1 MTAMLPVLT
10 AKDRSLAAVLQ
21 SSFRAV
27 RGEPNALNLKHVKHA
42 IIVLVD
48 GLGETNLLARK
59 AHARHLVNATGPSI
73 SAGFPSTTA
82 SMLTSLMT
90 GADPGQHGLV
100 GYSVRNPETGVVVNQ
115 LSGLDALDVENW
127 QPLPTIWEVETQI
140 PSAVIA
146 SPRYQH
152 SGLTRATLRG
162 AEYVPASGYA
172 DRLSAVERFLRS
184 TTRGVAYVY
193 IPELDMTA
201 HASGV
206 DSDQWIRRLE
216 ELDGFVADVSRLL
229 GPRDGMLVT
238 ADHGVIDVP
247 DHHHVVIEANSP
259 LLAGVTT
266 GGEPRCMHLYV
277 DDSHRVDEVFTLWH
291 EVEGSRATIIRRH
304 DAIESGWF
312 GATSEAH
319 ATRIGDI
326 LVLPKGIRVYFD
338 ERVATA
344 GSRSMRG
351 HHGGMSSAEM
361 VVPLKRFGAF
371 V

>member
-127 QPLPTIWEVETQI
+127 QPLPTIWEGETQI

-152 SGLTRATLRG
+152 SGLT
-162 AEYVPASGYA
+162 
-172 DRLSAVERFLRS
+172 
-184 TTRGVAYVY
+184 
-193 IPELDMTA
+193 
-201 HASGV
+201 
-206 DSDQWIRRLE
+206 
-216 ELDGFVADVSRLL
+216 
-229 GPRDGMLVT
+229 
-238 ADHGVIDVP
+238 
-247 DHHHVVIEANSP
+247 
-259 LLAGVTT
+259 
-266 GGEPRCMHLYV
+266 
-277 DDSHRVDEVFTLWH
+277 
-291 EVEGSRATIIRRH
+291 
-304 DAIESGWF
+304 
-312 GATSEAH
+312 
-319 ATRIGDI
+319 
-326 LVLPKGIRVYFD
+326 
-338 ERVATA
+338 
-344 GSRSMRG
+344 
-351 HHGGMSSAEM
+351 
-361 VVPLKRFGAF
+361 
-371 V
+371 

>member
-27 RGEPNALNLKHVKHA
+27 RGEPNALNFRHVKHA

-59 AHARHLVNATGPSI
+59 AHARHLVKATGPSI

-100 GYSVRNPETGVVVNQ
+100 GYSVRNPETGVIVNQ
-115 LSGLDALDVENW
+115 LSGLDTVDVENW
-127 QPLPTIWEVETQI
+127 QPLPTIWEIEDQI

-146 SPRYQH
+146 SPRYQY

-162 AEYVPASGYA
+162 AEYVPVSGYTE
-172 DRLSAVERFLRS
+172 RLTAVEKFLR
-184 TTRGVAYVY
+184 TTSRGVAYVY

-216 ELDGFVADVSRLL
+216 ELDGFVADVSRVL
-229 GPRDGMLVT
+229 GSRDGMVVT

-247 DHHHVVIEANSP
+247 DHHHVVIEADSP
-259 LLAGVTT
+259 LLVGVTT

-277 DDSHRVDEVFTLWH
+277 DDQNRVDEVCAAWQ
-291 EVEGSRATIIRRH
+291 EAEGERATIIRRD
-304 DAIESGWF
+304 DAIKSGWF
-312 GATSEAH
+312 GETSESH
-319 ATRIGDI
+319 AARIGDI

-351 HHGGMSSAEM
+351 HHGGMSPAEM